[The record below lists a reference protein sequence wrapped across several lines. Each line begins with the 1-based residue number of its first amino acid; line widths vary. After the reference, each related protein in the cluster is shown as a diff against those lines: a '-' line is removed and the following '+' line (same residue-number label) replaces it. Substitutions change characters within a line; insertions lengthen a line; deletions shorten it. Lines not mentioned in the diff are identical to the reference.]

1 MYNLKD
7 NEKYIQKNNIYFFL
21 STFSL
26 LIIVKYSISFFKNEI
41 LNLIK
46 SDYFDTF
53 IINIFDD
60 KLEKLANTDIP
71 ENKKKFYKSNLEK
84 IISKIEDLN

>member
-1 MYNLKD
+1 M
-7 NEKYIQKNNIYFFL
+7 KNTYKKIIFIFFL

-26 LIIVKYSISFFKNEI
+26 LIIVKYSISFFKNKI

>member
-1 MYNLKD
+1 M
-7 NEKYIQKNNIYFFL
+7 KNTYKKLIFIFFL

-26 LIIVKYSISFFKNEI
+26 LIIIKYSISFFKNEI

-53 IINIFDD
+53 IINVLDD
-60 KLEKLANTDIP
+60 KLEKLANSEIP
-71 ENKKKFYKSNLEK
+71 EQKKSFYKSNIEK
-84 IISKIEDLN
+84 IIIKIEELN

>member
-1 MYNLKD
+1 M
-7 NEKYIQKNNIYFFL
+7 KNTYKKIIFIFFL

-84 IISKIEDLN
+84 IISKIENLN

>member
-26 LIIVKYSISFFKNEI
+26 LISVKYSISFFKNEI

-46 SDYFDTF
+46 SFYFDTF

>member
-1 MYNLKD
+1 M
-7 NEKYIQKNNIYFFL
+7 KNTYKKIIFIFFL